1 MKIEKSLERYKEL
14 NKELECPLFNIDLFY
29 DNLIKEIPIEKTP
42 NFSLPNKRKNLFE
55 NKVPDPN
62 ESWGH
67 FIKRM
72 GKLELYQPPLID
84 KDKVC
89 VTNSLYMKM
98 QSKLIESEY
107 DIKIDLDKTNNCNN
121 NNLINDSYNRKDYNF
136 DNELIMK
143 KNIDD
148 NMEMKSFRS
157 YNDNDNLLFRKNKK
171 NIINKEILNLKINK
185 S

>member
-1 MKIEKSLERYKEL
+1 MQFLVDRFTDQFEPVIQFLVVQH
-14 NKELECPLFNIDLFY
+14 
-29 DNLIKEIPIEKTP
+29 
-42 NFSLPNKRKNLFE
+42 FSFT
-55 NKVPDPN
+55 V
-62 ESWGH
+62 
-67 FIKRM
+67 
-72 GKLELYQPPLID
+72 D

-121 NNLINDSYNRKDYNF
+121 NNLINDSYNKKDYNF

>member
-1 MKIEKSLERYKEL
+1 M
-14 NKELECPLFNIDLFY
+14 
-29 DNLIKEIPIEKTP
+29 IK
-42 NFSLPNKRKNLFE
+42 F
-55 NKVPDPN
+55 
-62 ESWGH
+62 
-67 FIKRM
+67 
-72 GKLELYQPPLID
+72 ELYQPPLID

-121 NNLINDSYNRKDYNF
+121 NNLINDSYNKKDYNF